1 MCYRE
6 EKASISKGS
15 MRQHV
20 TEHSE
25 HYFDI
30 ANKSQD
36 ILQSI
41 HQELLLINPEQT
53 KWIIIFSAI

>member
-36 ILQSI
+36 ILQ
-41 HQELLLINPEQT
+41 EQT
-53 KWIIIFSAI
+53 KWKIIFSAI